1 MNIGGYYAVHTRHDK
16 GEITIFTYAMSA
28 ESAKQAVCS
37 AERCPPSSVLSV
49 ERRAPAGQL
58 QPETSKQVYDLGFE
72 IVDDPDADDC
82 WMLSARNWVEDH
94 SGFESKTAA
103 AEFLIKEIVK

>member
-28 ESAKQAVCS
+28 ESAKQAVMH
-37 AERCPPSSVLSV
+37 AERCPASAILSV
-49 ERRAPAGQL
+49 ERRAPANTL
-58 QPETSKQVYDLGFE
+58 QPELSQQVFDLGYE
-72 IVDDPDADDC
+72 IVDDPDSDDC

-94 SGFESKTAA
+94 SGFESKTQA
-103 AEFLIKEIVK
+103 AEFLIKEKTK